1 MNPEVCAAG
10 WRRMAKRAYIREVRG
25 ELLCV
30 RSVVVQRKVMWRLR
44 HEYQIN
50 EAGIRRAENDLAY
63 KDPHL
68 RFMQDESL
76 MLSRAY
82 RYAVPGS

>member
-1 MNPEVCAAG
+1 
-10 WRRMAKRAYIREVRG
+10 MAKRAYIREVRG
-25 ELLCV
+25 ELLCA
-30 RSVVVQRKVMWRLR
+30 RSIVVQRKVVWRLR
-44 HEYQIN
+44 HQYQIN

-68 RFMQDESL
+68 RFMQDENL